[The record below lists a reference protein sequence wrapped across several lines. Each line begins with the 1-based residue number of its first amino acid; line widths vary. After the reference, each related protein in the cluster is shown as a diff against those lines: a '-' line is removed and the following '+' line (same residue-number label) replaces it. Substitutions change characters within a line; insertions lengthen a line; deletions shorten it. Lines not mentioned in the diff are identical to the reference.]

1 MLGIARHWVMMEE
14 PELTGV
20 ERATKRVNCRH
31 KGMTD
36 RNMERLR
43 PLLDNHVQMKLFLL
57 PQLLL
62 AMARKAKNPQKV
74 AILVQTAVAI
84 EILLVA
90 PIRLHDL
97 LGLELDVHILFARP
111 GRQGDAKLTL
121 TASKNDQRVSFD
133 LKGETLA
140 LIREYIAEYLPTLSD
155 GAVGALFP
163 GKAGPHKS
171 EVSLRQ
177 QITKAIRKHCGVDV
191 HPHLF
196 RHFAA
201 ALVLKKYPEAYPL
214 ASRLLGHKSIQ
225 TTMDF
230 YTAFEGSSAA
240 ELFYEKI
247 VAPRRSGKPG
257 RRDGDRS

>member
-1 MLGIARHWVMMEE
+1 
-14 PELTGV
+14 
-20 ERATKRVNCRH
+20 
-31 KGMTD
+31 
-36 RNMERLR
+36 
-43 PLLDNHVQMKLFLL
+43 MKLFLL

-62 AMARKAKNPQKV
+62 AKARKVENPKKA

-97 LGLELDVHILFARP
+97 LHLELDVHIIFARP
-111 GRQGDAKLTL
+111 GRLGDAKLAL
-121 TASKNDQRVSFD
+121 KASKNDQRIAFD

-140 LIREYIAEYLPTLSD
+140 LLRQYVTTYLPALS
-155 GAVGALFP
+155 GGPVAALFP
-163 GKAGPHKS
+163 GEAGPHKC
-171 EVSLRQ
+171 EVSLRG

-201 ALVLKKYPEAYPL
+201 ALILKKYPDAYPL
-214 ASRLLGHKSIQ
+214 VARLLGHKSIQ

-230 YTAFEGSSAA
+230 YTAFESSSAA
-240 ELFYEKI
+240 EFFYEKI
-247 VAPRRSGKPG
+247 IAPRRGGKASP
-257 RRDGDRS
+257 RKGDWS